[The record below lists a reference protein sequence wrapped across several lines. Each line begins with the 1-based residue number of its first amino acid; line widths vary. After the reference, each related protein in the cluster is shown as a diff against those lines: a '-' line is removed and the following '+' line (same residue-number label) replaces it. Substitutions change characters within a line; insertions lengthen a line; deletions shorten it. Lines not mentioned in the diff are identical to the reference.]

1 VSQLD
6 QAHYQEAL
14 AGMVAAGGVML
25 YALLYLPRYVRL
37 TRTHRTMANLA
48 WLLLTLAEL
57 CFGLAFFC
65 NSQALAWLIAWV
77 GPYELIPHP
86 YDTVLDVGRYAGAV
100 GAALFGSVA
109 AILGFS
115 AWRRRGG
122 DQRRTVSH

>member
-6 QAHYQEAL
+6 EAYYQEAL

-48 WLLLTLAEL
+48 WLLLTLAGL
-57 CFGLAFFC
+57 CFGLTFFC
-65 NSQALAWLIAWV
+65 NSLALAWLIGWV
-77 GPYELIPHP
+77 GPYELIPRP
-86 YDTVLDVGRYAGAV
+86 YDTVLDVGWYAGGV
-100 GAALFGSVA
+100 GAALFGSGA

-115 AWRRRGG
+115 AWRRRAA
-122 DQRRTVSH
+122 DQRSTVSH